1 MSEKGLTVLR
11 RLVKAS
17 ALVVGVGL
25 VAGCAVAPLKMG
37 AAAILGSQRISVAT
51 LDTEVTN
58 LTQAAKQYPGVVNL
72 TQAQATQATLTW
84 LIRYQIQDELAQQA
98 GITVSTAQAQA
109 ALAEA
114 YAGAKA
120 NAAAQGLTNVTLNE
134 VLAASGI
141 PPNTAAE
148 FGRFEAIETQF
159 VKNANGGTLPT
170 SSSSPAVT
178 KFNNA
183 QCTAAKALDIQV
195 SPQFGRLDYTQYAV
209 VSAPSIVSRAPGPA
223 PTASPSGTAPAC

>member
-1 MSEKGLTVLR
+1 VLR
-11 RLVKAS
+11 RLIKAS

-25 VAGCAVAPLKMG
+25 LAAACSPVKMG
-37 AAAILGSQRISVAT
+37 SAAIVGNQRITIAT

-58 LTQAAKQYPGVVNL
+58 LSATAKLYPGIISL
-72 TQAQATQATLTW
+72 TQAQAAQATLTW
-84 LIRYQIQDELAQQA
+84 LIRYQVQEELARQA

-109 ALAEA
+109 ALASA

-120 NAAAQGLTNVTLNE
+120 NAEAGGLTNVSLNL

-170 SSSSPAVT
+170 SNSSPAVT
-178 KFNNA
+178 MFTQA
-183 QCTAAKALDIQV
+183 QCVAAKALDIQV
-195 SPQFGRLDYTQYAV
+195 SPQFGRLDYTHYAIV
-209 VSAPSIVSRAPGPA
+209 AAPSVVSRAAGPA
-223 PTASPSGTAPAC
+223 PTASPSGQAPAC